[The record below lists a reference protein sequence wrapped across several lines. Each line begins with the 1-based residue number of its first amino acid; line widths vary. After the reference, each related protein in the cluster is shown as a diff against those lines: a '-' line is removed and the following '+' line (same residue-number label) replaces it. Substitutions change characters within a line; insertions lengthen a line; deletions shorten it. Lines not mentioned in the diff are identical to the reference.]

1 MSNQIFSKIDG
12 AIATLISYIE
22 NGDLALPDLQRPF
35 VWGNNKVRDLFDSMY
50 RGYPI
55 GYFLLWKNNTG
66 EKLTQ
71 IGIDDKIHKVP
82 NMLIIDGQQRLTA
95 LYSIIKKQEIR
106 DKDYKLRRIKIAFNP
121 VLEEFR
127 VADAATVKNKEFIN
141 DISDVYG

>member
-22 NGDLALPDLQRPF
+22 NGDLDLPDLQRPF

-66 EKLTQ
+66 EKL
-71 IGIDDKIHKVP
+71 
-82 NMLIIDGQQRLTA
+82 NA
-95 LYSIIKKQEIR
+95 NWY
-106 DKDYKLRRIKIAFNP
+106 
-121 VLEEFR
+121 
-127 VADAATVKNKEFIN
+127 
-141 DISDVYG
+141 